1 MGLFSG
7 KKWEYQNIYLRL
19 GMEWRILS
27 NLYKNFLISEDHG
40 IEVKD
45 AISKIV
51 NNCDQL
57 DQQINQALKGFGK
70 PSPDIQKINDL
81 MSELIQVNE
90 YVLKATPNPKF
101 KRLNRLT
108 AITNSILS
116 GHYQGLNSDSQGNF
130 PDWYK
135 GLI

>member
-1 MGLFSG
+1 MGLFSS

-51 NNCDQL
+51 DNCDQL
-57 DQQINQALKGFGK
+57 DQQINQALNLLQIF
-70 PSPDIQKINDL
+70 
-81 MSELIQVNE
+81 
-90 YVLKATPNPKF
+90 
-101 KRLNRLT
+101 RR
-108 AITNSILS
+108 
-116 GHYQGLNSDSQGNF
+116 
-130 PDWYK
+130 
-135 GLI
+135 